1 MINPCFFLSFL
12 LGLTPLLGDCV
23 NEPIPPKTAWKS
35 RVRVEALK
43 SLDEFLNWH
52 LGNETRSFI
61 LRLPAVSVSYVYPEG
76 WMGNFQELHGFF
88 SPYQPLV
95 GRVSGHKE
103 DLESTRCVMQAV
115 VHKLSDKK
123 LQTFAADEIL
133 AKVLA
138 YRDLHLGEEILLPC
152 CDSGAK
158 MRLYPYKIDEVF
170 NLWLGMPAYGLTPLN
185 EGVPLL
191 LFRGTDFSLDAPR
204 GWASLMS
211 DVDLSG
217 PGLHAFQKAQPKIHA
232 WLKKNADL
240 GKKAR
245 VMGYSLGGALAA
257 YAYIFE
263 NQWIAEEGSCGFN
276 LPGVSDQV
284 IEQWNALGSERQQ
297 GFVSFVNRG
306 DVVSKVGKLFGV
318 VYELS
323 LNVPMKPMTA
333 HTMLMC
339 AQEAFNRSAI
349 DVKIE
354 NESRMLAQEFSKK

>member
-1 MINPCFFLSFL
+1 M
-12 LGLTPLLGDCV
+12 
-23 NEPIPPKTAWKS
+23 NEKVPAKIAWKS

-52 LGNETRSFI
+52 LGNETRSYL
-61 LRLPAVSVSYVYPEG
+61 LRLPIVGVNYVYPQG

-95 GRVSGHKE
+95 GRVSGYQE
-103 DLESTRCVMQAV
+103 DLDSTRCVLQAV
-115 VHKLSDKK
+115 IQNLSDKR
-123 LQTFAADEIL
+123 LQSFAADEIL

-138 YRDLHLGEEILLPC
+138 YRDLHLGEELLLPC
-152 CDSGAK
+152 CDQGKIELRS
-158 MRLYPYKIDEVF
+158 YKVDEVF
-170 NLWLGMPAYGLTPLN
+170 NLWLGMPAYGLVPLDK
-185 EGVPLL
+185 GASLL

-232 WLKKNADL
+232 WLKKCADS
-240 GKKAR
+240 GSKAR

-263 NQWIAEEGSCGFN
+263 NEWIAEEGSCGFN
-276 LPGVSDQV
+276 LPGVSDLV
-284 IEQWNALGSERQQ
+284 IEQWNALCCKRQL

-306 DVVSKVGKLFGV
+306 DVVSKVGKLFGE

-323 LNVPMKPMTA
+323 LDAPMKPMTA
-333 HTMLMC
+333 HTLLMC
-339 AQEAFNRSAI
+339 AQPFFDRNAV
-349 DVKIE
+349 DVALE
-354 NESRMLAQEFSKK
+354 NESRRVVSGTLQSDRAHAQSP